1 MEDLSTEERKGRK
14 EERIRLHPFP
24 STSVVFIHGSYILSY
39 HFLFVC
45 FLFDYVAQTSLE
57 SQLLPLIYVMISVL
71 IADSKVD
78 HL

>member
-24 STSVVFIHGSYILSY
+24 STSVVFIYDFYILSY
-39 HFLFVC
+39 HFFVC
-45 FLFDYVAQTSLE
+45 LLFDYVAQTSSE